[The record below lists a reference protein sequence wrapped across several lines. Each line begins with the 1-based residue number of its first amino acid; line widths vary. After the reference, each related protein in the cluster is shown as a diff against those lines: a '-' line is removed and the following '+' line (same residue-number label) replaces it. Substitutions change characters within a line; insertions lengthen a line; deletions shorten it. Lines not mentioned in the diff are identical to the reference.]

1 MRKIGWQNGTLISK
15 AKVTINGTIYEVE
28 PEEYDGQTALS
39 AENLIQMENNAE
51 NAINGIDTNL
61 RTLIQGTV
69 LYENSEGTKENV
81 TLNDSASDYSY
92 IEIFYSIPDGMM
104 KSVKVYNPNDKSVI
118 LDGVWFGDDLYF
130 YTKRIKI
137 EDSMINKRIARTYRI
152 LNSTTWTPYGSD
164 ADNITIYKVVGYK

>member
-1 MRKIGWQNGTLISK
+1 MNKINFQNGTLVSK
-15 AKVTINGTIYEVE
+15 AKVTIDGTVYEVE
-28 PEEYDGQTALS
+28 PAEYEGTTPLN
-39 AENLIQMENNAE
+39 AENLNQIQTNAE

-137 EDSMINKRIARTYRI
+137 EDSMINKRTARTYRI